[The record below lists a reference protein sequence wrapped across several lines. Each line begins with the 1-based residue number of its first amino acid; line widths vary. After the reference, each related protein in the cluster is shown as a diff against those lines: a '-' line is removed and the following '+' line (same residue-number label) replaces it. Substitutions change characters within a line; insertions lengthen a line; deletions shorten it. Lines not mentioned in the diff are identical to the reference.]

1 MVDKF
6 LRYLQVEKNTS
17 PLTVK
22 NYAADIS
29 LFSNF
34 LAERLGKDFQW
45 QKIGVLDIRAYLV
58 LLNKEKYA
66 RTTIA
71 RRISSLRSFYKF
83 LMRENYV
90 EQNPFVKVRTPK
102 LEKRL
107 PVFLEELEINEIL
120 TLPDK
125 DTLGLR
131 DQAILELL
139 YATGCRVS
147 ELVGLTV
154 TNIDLG
160 SQYVLL
166 LGFAV
171 KWYQTAFLGCTL
183 GWKNIFPV
191 CRRDFLSMGLLA
203 GFFLLNLA
211 PVLSF
216 YLLLIREPNPDAAIE
231 VAYFACVSV
240 GFLVPFAVMRFY
252 SLFGLAVE
260 GCRLPS
266 WSEVWQLSRGNTL
279 RILIA
284 LFFIF
289 FLTLFAFLNFYLLMR
304 GYETQSTLWL
314 GISSE
319 FVYDLMLLMLLSLF
333 IMEGDWS
340 FLGRKKRV

>member
-1 MVDKF
+1 MAESISQYPMVDKF

-45 QKIGVLDIRAYLV
+45 QKIGVLDIRAYLA

-125 DTLGLR
+125 AARLYGSICKLH
-131 DQAILELL
+131 AEL
-139 YATGCRVS
+139 
-147 ELVGLTV
+147 
-154 TNIDLG
+154 
-160 SQYVLL
+160 
-166 LGFAV
+166 
-171 KWYQTAFLGCTL
+171 
-183 GWKNIFPV
+183 
-191 CRRDFLSMGLLA
+191 
-203 GFFLLNLA
+203 
-211 PVLSF
+211 
-216 YLLLIREPNPDAAIE
+216 
-231 VAYFACVSV
+231 
-240 GFLVPFAVMRFY
+240 
-252 SLFGLAVE
+252 
-260 GCRLPS
+260 
-266 WSEVWQLSRGNTL
+266 
-279 RILIA
+279 
-284 LFFIF
+284 
-289 FLTLFAFLNFYLLMR
+289 
-304 GYETQSTLWL
+304 
-314 GISSE
+314 
-319 FVYDLMLLMLLSLF
+319 
-333 IMEGDWS
+333 
-340 FLGRKKRV
+340 